1 MDNTSKTNQEINT
14 SKNKQL
20 DYLTLQEKLEELW
33 EKEKQFL
40 DSIGV
45 ESPSK

>member
-1 MDNTSKTNQEINT
+1 MDNTPKINQEIDT
-14 SKNKQL
+14 VKNLKL